1 MSSRDEFEKWWS
13 SPKRLLHFDWD
24 DESNKWVKLLAEE
37 AWQAAQ
43 SKWISADILPQRN
56 KGALGE
62 IELYCKTNCGIEVI
76 TFNDYDSNGKLEPGC
91 FEDTSVTEWLYIPG
105 VTLASPEKTNEQ

>member
-43 SKWISADILPQRN
+43 SKWINVDDRLPEEVDKVYLCYWSDGTIETFPFELHH
-56 KGALGE
+56 KGNYAKWGIYHSYVTHWQPLPEPPTDKGE
-62 IELYCKTNCGIEVI
+62 
-76 TFNDYDSNGKLEPGC
+76 
-91 FEDTSVTEWLYIPG
+91 
-105 VTLASPEKTNEQ
+105 